1 MGAPKKDSVL
11 PGSMTVDEF
20 IDWPGDG
27 IHKKFQ
33 LIDGEI
39 LAMSPASTTH
49 GAVQANLAILIGNC
63 LRAKKSPCA
72 VMTEPAVETHIN
84 ADGNLRVPDLGVT
97 CAKTEPGQIALPE
110 PILLIEILSP
120 GNKKA
125 TRDNVWAYTTIPSVA
140 EILVVQSTR
149 IEADLLRRGAD
160 RDWPKKA
167 ERIGPDG
174 RVILESIGLDCAL
187 TELYEK
193 THLAKA

>member
-1 MGAPKKDSVL
+1 MGAWKKEPDL
-11 PGSMTVDEF
+11 PTSMTVDEF

-33 LIDGEI
+33 LVDGEV

-49 GAVQANLAILIGNC
+49 GVLQAKLTILIGNR
-63 LRAKKSPCA
+63 LSDQKSPCI
-72 VMTEPAVETHIN
+72 VVTEPAIETHIN
-84 ADGNLRVPDLGVT
+84 LDDNLRVPDLAVT
-97 CAKTEPGQIALPE
+97 CAKTEPAQIALPD

-125 TRDNVWAYTTIPSVA
+125 TWNNVWAYASIPSVS

-149 IEADLLRRGAD
+149 IEADLLRRGPD
-160 RDWPKKA
+160 KSWPKKP

-174 RVILESIGLDCAL
+174 RLTLESIGFECAL
-187 TELYEK
+187 AELYEK
-193 THLAKA
+193 THLAKS